1 MLVLLTV
8 AMERQEHTRE
18 FQDVLRLHKPGTML
32 SINRVFLIPSTA
44 DVWFAM
50 EDERLPRRR
59 RMDSVDLDDEEF
71 VESRS

>member
-1 MLVLLTV
+1 MLALLTV
-8 AMERQEHTRE
+8 AMERREQTRE
-18 FQDVLRLHKPGTML
+18 FKDVLCLHKPGMMS

-44 DVWFAM
+44 DVWFAL
-50 EDERLPRRR
+50 EDERLPRR